1 LLAASLNE
9 QLNKQLSGLALPS
22 AVNMLPRDREESSP
36 QNPSNSQSELVIATE
51 RRLEKLVSE
60 ISALVHS
67 AEPAKRESLREL
79 AETLLHQEMLD
90 VGEATESSGEAPL
103 RSRSNPL
110 AAGLLLLAAGA
121 GLVFIVPPIGLTLMV
136 LALALIGWGAVISF
150 FRK

>member
-1 LLAASLNE
+1 M
-9 QLNKQLSGLALPS
+9 PS
-22 AVNMLPRDREESSP
+22 AVNMLPSDREGSSP
-36 QNPSNSQSELVIATE
+36 QDPSNSRSELVATE
-51 RRLEKLVSE
+51 RRIEKLVSE

-67 AEPAKRESLREL
+67 AEPGKRENLREL

-90 VGEATESSGEAPL
+90 VGEATESSAEAPL